1 MTKIQGR
8 ISAQGRQATWSWTEQ
23 LLRRDTSSQATAKRT
38 VRITCMVRLS
48 LLTGNELWIVCY
60 DTSSSRHRTKEFN
73 TLVEERQLQT
83 TGRNGRTFSHISES
97 YGLSN
102 VMFGESC
109 IAMEETS
116 DFGAA
121 DASVIVNL
129 ELTKLTTNDFKF
141 FLLLLGF
148 NNFETLWYHC

>member
-1 MTKIQGR
+1 
-8 ISAQGRQATWSWTEQ
+8 
-23 LLRRDTSSQATAKRT
+23 
-38 VRITCMVRLS
+38 
-48 LLTGNELWIVCY
+48 
-60 DTSSSRHRTKEFN
+60 
-73 TLVEERQLQT
+73 
-83 TGRNGRTFSHISES
+83 
-97 YGLSN
+97 
-102 VMFGESC
+102 MFGESC